1 MRAGS
6 GVGVARTLDKP
17 AQNKGIRGSLLVIG
31 ILLIAANLRAP
42 ITGVGPLI
50 GTIRDSTG
58 LSSTMAGVLTSL
70 PVFAFAAASPVAP
83 AIAAR
88 LGIEQTL
95 FGALLVL
102 GCGTLIRSVP
112 TTATLFGGTL
122 LLGVAIA
129 MANVLLP
136 SLIKRDFADRVG
148 LVTSV
153 YVAMMN
159 IAAAI
164 SSGIAVPISDVAP
177 GGWRTAIGCWTGL
190 LLIAAVVWTPTLKA
204 RTLPA
209 NGATRA
215 VSMPLRSSLAWSVTL
230 FMGLQSFAFYAM
242 ISWLPTI
249 LHSHGISKGTAG
261 WELFFFQFIAL
272 AANFSTPLLIRRLPD
287 QRFLAAGWS
296 LVAVAGFLGLLLVPD
311 LSLLW
316 VSLAGLAG
324 GGSLVL
330 GLSFFS
336 LRAADARQAAALS
349 GMAQAVGYLLA
360 GFGPVLFGALHD
372 VSGHWELPL
381 TVVVVLSCIQTVM
394 GFRAGRNRTL
404 DAPVSSSG

>member
-1 MRAGS
+1 MSAGS
-6 GVGVARTLDKP
+6 APPVLKNPARHP
-17 AQNKGIRGSLLVIG
+17 AFRGSLLVVG

-50 GTIRDSTG
+50 GTIRGSTG
-58 LSSTMAGVLTSL
+58 ISSTVAGVLTAL

-83 AIAAR
+83 TIAAR
-88 LGIEQTL
+88 LGIERTL
-95 FGALLVL
+95 FAALLVL
-102 GCGTLIRSVP
+102 GSGTLIRSLP
-112 TTATLFGGTL
+112 TTGTLFAGTL

-136 SLIKRDFADRVG
+136 SLIKRDFPDRVG
-148 LVTSV
+148 VMTSA

-159 IAAAI
+159 IAAAV
-164 SSGIAVPISDVAP
+164 SSGIAVPVADAAP

-209 NGATRA
+209 SGTTAA
-215 VSMPLRSSLAWSVTL
+215 AMPLKSPLAWSVTL

-249 LHSHGISKGTAG
+249 LHSHGVGKGAAG
-261 WELFFFQFIAL
+261 WELFLFQFIAL
-272 AANFSTPLLIRRLPD
+272 ASNFSTPLLIRRLPD
-287 QRFLAAGWS
+287 QRWLAAGWS
-296 LVAVAGFLGLLLVPD
+296 LVAVTGFVGLLALPD
-311 LSLLW
+311 LSVLW

-330 GLSFFS
+330 ALSFFS
-336 LRAADARQAAALS
+336 LRASDAHQAAALS

-360 GFGPVLFGALHD
+360 GFGPVLFGGLHD
-372 VSGHWELPL
+372 VSGHWEVPL
-381 TVVVVLSCIQTVM
+381 ALVIGLSCVQTVM
-394 GFRAGRNRTL
+394 GYRAGRNGTL
-404 DAPVSSSG
+404 PS